1 MGTDPADLPPPSR
14 NDDGAPQQNTAAPKR
29 PFSPDDQQAVRF
41 EDVFCLE
48 EIQRIQDAFAEAAGV
63 GSRITDPSGRPLTQ
77 PSNFTTLCQDIIR
90 QTPKGLANC
99 IRSDIHEGVSTA
111 DGPCYGTCLS
121 GGLLDGSTSIFFG
134 DRHIANWIIGQVLD
148 EDADPEVL
156 LAYAREIGA
165 NEKAYREALALVP
178 RMSKA
183 RFAKICRALYHF
195 ANHLSALALKNYE
208 QSQSINELR
217 QAQNRIRARDRNLA
231 DIIDFFPDPTLVLD
245 KDGTVIFWNKALE
258 RLTGVAAVDMLGK
271 TNQDYGAP
279 FYGVPTPLLIDY
291 ARGAATLTEGRY
303 AVASLEQDEIIAE
316 VTLPA
321 LPGGPR
327 HVWAKAVALYDD
339 QGHISGAIEA
349 IRDVT
354 DRHSAETA
362 LRESEEKFRR
372 IIETAYEGIWVF
384 DADFHTSFVNQRM
397 ADMLGYPPDAM
408 LGKKFDAFVPDG
420 SLEEKII
427 QQKRRHPPGQGDVF
441 EHSIT
446 RKDGNTLWVL
456 ISASPLYDGD
466 GRYLGALGMFTDI
479 TARKEIEK
487 ELHIQR
493 RDLEAQMEARTRDLR
508 LQALELAEANIRM
521 SELDRLK
528 SAFLSTVSHELRT
541 PLTSI
546 LGFAK
551 LIGREFG
558 EHFLPLVGDNPL
570 LAGKGKRIA
579 ENLAVVFHE
588 AERLTRLINDVL
600 DLNRIESGNM
610 LWRDSLFDPVAVLR
624 KAAQNIEGI
633 LAQHPGIVFDFVADE
648 NIPYLFMDPDQLIQV
663 VANLLQNAIKF
674 TKEGAVHM
682 ELHRDGDA
690 VCILVRDQGV
700 GIPADQL
707 ESIFD
712 KFHQVGRGDTMTE
725 TAKGTG
731 LGLAIC
737 RQIVRHYGGQIWAI
751 STLGKGSTFYV
762 RLPLPD
768 VRRDQNEV

>member
-1 MGTDPADLPPPSR
+1 MPACPGCHRHGT
-14 NDDGAPQQNTAAPKR
+14 
-29 PFSPDDQQAVRF
+29 
-41 EDVFCLE
+41 
-48 EIQRIQDAFAEAAGV
+48 
-63 GSRITDPSGRPLTQ
+63 
-77 PSNFTTLCQDIIR
+77 
-90 QTPKGLANC
+90 
-99 IRSDIHEGVSTA
+99 
-111 DGPCYGTCLS
+111 
-121 GGLLDGSTSIFFG
+121 
-134 DRHIANWIIGQVLD
+134 
-148 EDADPEVL
+148 
-156 LAYAREIGA
+156 
-165 NEKAYREALALVP
+165 
-178 RMSKA
+178 
-183 RFAKICRALYHF
+183 
-195 ANHLSALALKNYE
+195 
-208 QSQSINELR
+208 
-217 QAQNRIRARDRNLA
+217 RNLGQRRV
-231 DIIDFFPDPTLVLD
+231 PVLRHR
-245 KDGTVIFWNKALE
+245 VRRI
-258 RLTGVAAVDMLGK
+258 
-271 TNQDYGAP
+271 
-279 FYGVPTPLLIDY
+279 
-291 ARGAATLTEGRY
+291 GRR
-303 AVASLEQDEIIAE
+303 AGRQ
-316 VTLPA
+316 
-321 LPGGPR
+321 GG

-579 ENLAVVFHE
+579 ENLAVVFHDQ
-588 AERLTRLINDVL
+588 IK
-600 DLNRIESGNM
+600 
-610 LWRDSLFDPVAVLR
+610 RDFD
-624 KAAQNIEGI
+624 
-633 LAQHPGIVFDFVADE
+633 
-648 NIPYLFMDPDQLIQV
+648 
-663 VANLLQNAIKF
+663 
-674 TKEGAVHM
+674 
-682 ELHRDGDA
+682 
-690 VCILVRDQGV
+690 ILVGGD
-700 GIPADQL
+700 
-707 ESIFD
+707 
-712 KFHQVGRGDTMTE
+712 HGR
-725 TAKGTG
+725 
-731 LGLAIC
+731 
-737 RQIVRHYGGQIWAI
+737 QYRHHARRLRLKRHGGH
-751 STLGKGSTFYV
+751 
-762 RLPLPD
+762 LPD
-768 VRRDQNEV
+768 HPVVHHAEDAPLEIFLVPSSKTDLGFRYIASFSVEK